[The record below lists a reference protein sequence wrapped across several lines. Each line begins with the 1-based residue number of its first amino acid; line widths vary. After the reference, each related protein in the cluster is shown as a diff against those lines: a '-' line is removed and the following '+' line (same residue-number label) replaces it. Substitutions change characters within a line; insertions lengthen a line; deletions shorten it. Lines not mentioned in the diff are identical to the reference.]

1 MYLKFMNA
9 NLEAFSPE
17 YHDQIWGSTYDLAF
31 DVQPTIYMYYDES
44 VHIHRMAWYLSVP
57 E

>member
-44 VHIHRMAWYLSVP
+44 VHIHRMA
-57 E
+57 